1 MWTFETK
8 WNLFDKEASF
18 WQNRYNFMLFDKNWV
33 RFASLTKILFYKY
46 NFILTKFFFKLNN
59 LLYCEF
65 RLS

>member
-1 MWTFETK
+1 MTK
-8 WNLFDKEASF
+8 KQVFDKIDTILCSLTKIGV
-18 WQNRYNFMLFDKNWV
+18 Q
-33 RFASLTKILFYKY
+33 FASLTKILFYKY